1 MIPLWPFRK
10 QVLAARV
17 QSHGVLDPLCW
28 FGFELHV
35 PYRELA
41 SVARRLA
48 GFLGLFWQGSAGTV
62 GFVGL
67 LPEEEPVL
75 VSYAP
80 RKDLIAQR
88 FLTSTV
94 ENPTHT
100 FPQLWLLL
108 PPGVFLAQAVD
119 PSRSPQVSCQAL
131 QLLVASGLAWQAL
144 YLDPRFGRKSYRF
157 SGLWVLPRGERRAL
171 VSGVRAALGG
181 L

>member
-1 MIPLWPFRK
+1 MTPLWPFGK
-10 QVLAARV
+10 QALAARV
-17 QSHGVLDPLCW
+17 QTHGVSDVLCW
-28 FGFELHV
+28 FGFELQV

-41 SVARRLA
+41 SVARRIA
-48 GFLGLFWQGSAGTV
+48 GFFGLFWQRSAGAV

-119 PSRSPQVSCQAL
+119 PSRSPEVSCQAL
-131 QLLVASGLAWQAL
+131 QVLVASGLAGQAL
-144 YLDPRFGRKSYRF
+144 YLDPQFGRKSYRL
-157 SGLWVLPRGERRAL
+157 SGLWVLPRGERRPL
-171 VSGVRAALGG
+171 LSRVRAALQGP
-181 L
+181 